1 MSGHQ
6 VIPGHAVRLTQRRMP
21 VNDLAVRCGLAGCQP
36 GKSDGS
42 AVLAGLATGED
53 QVDLLV
59 VLAVLAVIAW
69 LRGGYK

>member
-1 MSGHQ
+1 MRCDW
-6 VIPGHAVRLTQRRMP
+6 PRRRMP
-21 VNDLAVRCGLAGCQP
+21 ANDLAVRCGLAGCQQ
-36 GKSDGS
+36 GKSDES